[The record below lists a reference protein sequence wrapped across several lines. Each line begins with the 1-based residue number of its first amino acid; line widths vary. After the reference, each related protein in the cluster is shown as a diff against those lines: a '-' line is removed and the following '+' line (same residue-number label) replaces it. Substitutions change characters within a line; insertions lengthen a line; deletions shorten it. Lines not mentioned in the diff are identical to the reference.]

1 MCRWIAYA
9 GAPLEID
16 SLLFQTQ
23 NSLIRQS
30 LHATRGA
37 ITTNGDGFGL
47 GWYGERVFP
56 GLYRD
61 TMPAWHDANLRS
73 LAQQI
78 RSRMFFAHVRASSGT
93 STSRE
98 NCHPFRYENALFMH
112 NGEIGGYALI
122 KREIENLI
130 PDNAYG
136 HRLGTTDSEALFLLA
151 IGNGLLD
158 DAPSAIARTIRQVED
173 VMAAHGIT
181 DSFRMTAALADG
193 EQLWAVRYSSDT
205 APPSLFYAEGA
216 EISVASGLVTIEP
229 GRGSVLVLSE
239 PLDMHEGPWFE
250 VPPGH
255 VLETRGGIARLSPL
269 PMHDALTPAP

>member
-9 GAPLEID
+9 GAPLQID
-16 SLLFQTQ
+16 RLLFQTQ

-37 ITTNGDGFGL
+37 TTTNGDGFGL

-78 RSRMFFAHVRASSGT
+78 RSRMFFAHVRASTGT

-112 NGEIGGYALI
+112 NGQIGGYARI
-122 KREIENLI
+122 RRDIENLI
-130 PDNAYG
+130 PGDAYG
-136 HRLGTTDSEALFLLA
+136 HRLGTTDSEAFFLLS

-158 DAPSAIARTIRQVED
+158 DAPTALARTIRQIED
-173 VMAAHGIT
+173 VMAAHAIA
-181 DSFRMTAALADG
+181 DPFRMTAALADG
-193 EQLWAVRYSSDT
+193 ERLWALRYASD
-205 APPSLFYAEGA
+205 AKPPSLFYAEGE
-216 EISVASGLVTIEP
+216 EIGVAGDQVSIEP

-239 PLDMHEGPWFE
+239 PLDMHDGPWVE

-255 VLETRGGIARLSPL
+255 VLETRGGIARVSPL
-269 PMHDALTPAP
+269 PAPIATS